1 MDLKQLK
8 AANDIRLY
16 HTPAYAKCLEWTLAD
31 WSNAIA
37 GETGE
42 MCNLI
47 KKIRRGDDID
57 PKEVGKELADI
68 IIYADIL
75 ASLLGLDLSDCI
87 VQKFNEVSDRVGSEV
102 KINY

>member
-1 MDLKQLK
+1 MDLNQLK

-16 HTPAYAKCLEWTLAD
+16 NTPAYAKCLDWTLAD

-57 PKEVGKELADI
+57 PADVGKELADI
-68 IIYADIL
+68 VIYADIL
-75 ASLLGLDLSDCI
+75 ASLLGLNLSDCV
-87 VQKFNEVSDRVGSEV
+87 VQKFNEVSERVGSEV
-102 KINY
+102 KL

>member
-16 HTPAYAKCLEWTLAD
+16 NTPAYAKCLEWTLAD

-68 IIYADIL
+68 VIYADIL
-75 ASLLGLDLSDCI
+75 ASLLGLELSDCV
-87 VQKFNEVSDRVGSEV
+87 VQKFNEVSDRVGSDV
-102 KINY
+102 KI

>member
-1 MDLKQLK
+1 MDLKTLK

-16 HTPAYAKCLEWTLAD
+16 NTPAYTKCLDWTLAD

-47 KKIRRGDDID
+47 KKIRRGDEID

-75 ASLLGLDLSDCI
+75 ASLLGLDLSDCVI
-87 VQKFNEVSDRVGSEV
+87 QKFNEVSDRVGSEV
-102 KINY
+102 KIS

>member
-16 HTPAYAKCLEWTLAD
+16 NTPAYAPCLEWTLAD

-42 MCNLI
+42 MCNMI
-47 KKIRRGDDID
+47 KKIRRGDAID

-87 VQKFNEVSDRVGSEV
+87 VQKFNEVSDRVGSDV
-102 KINY
+102 KI

>member
-1 MDLKQLK
+1 MELQRLRD
-8 AANDIRLY
+8 ANNIRLY
-16 HTPAYAKCLEWTLAD
+16 NTPLYSKCLEWTLAD

-68 IIYADIL
+68 VIYADIL
-75 ASLLGLDLSDCI
+75 ASLLNLDLSNCI
-87 VQKFNEVSDRVGSEV
+87 VEKFNEVSDRVGSDV
-102 KINY
+102 KI

>member
-16 HTPAYAKCLEWTLAD
+16 NTPAYAKCLEWTLAD

-57 PKEVGKELADI
+57 PREVGKELADI
-68 IIYADIL
+68 VIYADIL
-75 ASLLGLDLSDCI
+75 ASLLGLELSDCV
-87 VQKFNEVSDRVGSEV
+87 VQKINEVSDRVGSDV
-102 KINY
+102 KI

>member
-1 MDLKQLK
+1 MDLKTLK
-8 AANDIRLY
+8 AANNIRLY
-16 HTPAYAKCLEWTLAD
+16 NTPAYAKCLDWTLAD

-47 KKIRRGDDID
+47 KKIRRGDEID

-75 ASLLGLDLSDCI
+75 ASLLGLDLSDCV

-102 KINY
+102 KIS

>member
-1 MDLKQLK
+1 MDLRKLK

-16 HTPAYAKCLEWTLAD
+16 NTPAYAKCLEWTLAD

-47 KKIRRGDDID
+47 KKIRRGDEID
-57 PKEVGKELADI
+57 PNEVGKELADI

-75 ASLLGLDLSDCI
+75 ASLLGLDLSECV
-87 VQKFNEVSDRVGSEV
+87 VQKFNEVSDRVGSDV
-102 KINY
+102 KI